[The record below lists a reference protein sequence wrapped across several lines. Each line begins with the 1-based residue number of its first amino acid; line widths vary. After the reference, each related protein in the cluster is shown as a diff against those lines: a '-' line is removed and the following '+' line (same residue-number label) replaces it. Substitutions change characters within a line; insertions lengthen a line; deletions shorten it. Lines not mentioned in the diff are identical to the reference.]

1 MRNASIN
8 YVKNLIMRPLF
19 VELLDEAGRNIYDLD
34 DGFVLKTAR
43 FYLEVTRIFRASVV
57 SRDQFKYLFVKVRV
71 HDAFQRVLVIFAL
84 GHIVLFVFGG
94 SDIYLCEYVKT
105 EKMILRLS

>member
-43 FYLEVTRIFRASVV
+43 FYLEVTRFFRASPIPN
-57 SRDQFKYLFVKVRV
+57 RDQFKDLFDKVSFR
-71 HDAFQRVLVIFAL
+71 DAIQTVLIFSIL
-84 GHIVLFVFGG
+84 CYIILFVFCWF
-94 SDIYLCEYVKT
+94 DIYLCE
-105 EKMILRLS
+105 